1 MRSNVDEKLGN
12 CAEWRA
18 WYTDKSEAGAVLH
31 VSGRCKFPSPGF
43 SVLLE
48 PLPLQ
53 GINPHILLLQRRVS
67 SPIGRKRAH
76 EAFVEVHYSSFT
88 SFTYE
93 YTFCQMALTCPSKQ
107 KQPDREEW
115 RGRMLKFLSVHKKR
129 PELGQSCSSSHR
141 IITPGADGSRTPARR
156 AFRAKE
162 WLRCANS
169 AAHR

>member
-31 VSGRCKFPSPGF
+31 VSGRCRFPSPGF

-93 YTFCQMALTCPSKQ
+93 LVHIL
-107 KQPDREEW
+107 PDGPDVPIETEA
-115 RGRMLKFLSVHKKR
+115 
-129 PELGQSCSSSHR
+129 
-141 IITPGADGSRTPARR
+141 T
-156 AFRAKE
+156 
-162 WLRCANS
+162 
-169 AAHR
+169 